1 MNTVALALKR
11 TADVVVSVLALVVL
25 LPVMVVIGVI
35 IRLDSPGP
43 ALFFSERIGQ
53 DKVPFQMAK
62 FRSMIDGAHLDYE
75 EFRQS
80 NLHAINGVLFKDSAD
95 LRITRFGRFLRMSSL
110 DELPQLWNVL
120 RGHMSLVGPRP
131 TFAVEL
137 AELDPSAH
145 DRFLVKPGISG
156 LWQVSGR
163 SLLPHNEA
171 VTLDSFYV
179 ANASLWLD
187 IKILVKT
194 VPAVLS
200 KRGAF

>member
-1 MNTVALALKR
+1 MNEVALAVKR
-11 TADVVVSVLALVVL
+11 ATDVVVSALALVVL
-25 LPVMVVIGVI
+25 LPVMVVIGLI

-43 ALFFSERIGQ
+43 ALFFSERIG
-53 DKVPFQMAK
+53 KGKTAFQMVK
-62 FRSMIDGAHLDYE
+62 FRTMIDAAHVDYE
-75 EFRQS
+75 EFRQN
-80 NLHAINGVLFKDSAD
+80 NLHAINGVLFKDSKD

-145 DRFLVKPGISG
+145 DRFLVKPGITG

-163 SLLPHNEA
+163 SLLPHDEA
-171 VTLDSFYV
+171 MALDSFYV
-179 ANASLWLD
+179 ANASWWLD
-187 IKILVKT
+187 IKILAKT

-200 KRGAF
+200 RRGAF